1 MTDLFDLRKD
11 SASMEEIYSRIG
23 KDATVQGPNLVILV
37 TAILIACVGLNMNSV
52 AVIIGAMLISPLM
65 GVIVAIG
72 YGMATYDIQF
82 IKQSVI
88 KLGFQVGFALIASTI
103 YFSLTPI
110 STPSSELIARTSPTI
125 WDVLIALCGG
135 IAGAVG
141 NTRIEKSNVI
151 PGVAIATALRAP
163 LCTAG

>member
-82 IKQSVI
+82 I
-88 KLGFQVGFALIASTI
+88 
-103 YFSLTPI
+103 
-110 STPSSELIARTSPTI
+110 
-125 WDVLIALCGG
+125 
-135 IAGAVG
+135 
-141 NTRIEKSNVI
+141 
-151 PGVAIATALRAP
+151 
-163 LCTAG
+163 